1 MIMLWFKKR
10 SSKKQVAALAVELG
24 LITKKDKLTFGKY
37 RGLSVKTVLSKDPEY
52 ICWVHDNTSHKFVSD
67 LIKSAREQAQVI
79 ALEKAAR
86 SHFMY
91 HLDDDFDALS
101 MGMAEDFH

>member
-1 MIMLWFKKR
+1 MIAKWFKKR
-10 SSKKQVAALAVELG
+10 NAKKQLTALAVELG
-24 LITKKDKLTFGKY
+24 LLTKKDKLIFGKY
-37 RGLSVKTVLSKDPEY
+37 AGASVKSVLAKDPEY